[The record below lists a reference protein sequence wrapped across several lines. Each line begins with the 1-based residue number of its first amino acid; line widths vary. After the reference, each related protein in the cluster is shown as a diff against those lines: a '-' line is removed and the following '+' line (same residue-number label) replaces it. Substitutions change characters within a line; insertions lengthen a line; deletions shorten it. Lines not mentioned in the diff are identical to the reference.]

1 MKTLSI
7 IKSTVLLVLGLF
19 LLTPGFAQKK
29 NKIRI
34 KANFIHVIDQHAY
47 VEIQGSARIDRK
59 NVQVPN
65 LTYTVFDD
73 THEDKTELGEITS
86 NENGVAKFLI
96 PNFDTME
103 PDSTGFYNIQISFNG
118 NDEFSKAKNSISFK
132 KAIINATI
140 FEKDS
145 INFIGA
151 QLLDGLTQ
159 EPIVDQMLAVQVQRL
174 FSPLRIGQEFNT
186 TDESGNIKDVKI
198 PGDLPGIDG
207 ILNIEVALKDSDDY
221 GTVKR
226 VVSAPVGKVV
236 EVENTFNERTL
247 WATRDKTPLF
257 MLIFTNLLLLGI
269 AGLFIYLTR
278 NLIKISK
285 S

>member
-7 IKSTVLLVLGLF
+7 YKSTVLLVLGLF

-29 NKIRI
+29 NKVRI
-34 KANFIHVIDQHAY
+34 KANFIHVIDQQAY
-47 VEIQGSARIDRK
+47 VEIQGNSRIDRK

-65 LTYTVFDD
+65 LTYTVYDD
-73 THEDKTELGEITS
+73 SHEDRTELGTTTS
-86 NENGVAKFLI
+86 DENGKAKFVI
-96 PNFDTME
+96 PNFNTME
-103 PDSTGFYNIQISFNG
+103 PDSTGLYTIHIAFGG
-118 NDEFSKAKNSISFK
+118 NDEFSKAKKSVSFK
-132 KAIINATI
+132 KAIINANI

-159 EPIVDQMLAVQVQRL
+159 EPIADQILVVQVQRL
-174 FSPLRIGQEFNT
+174 FSPLKIGKEFNT

-207 ILNIEVALKDSDDY
+207 ILNIEVALKDSDDF

-226 VVSAPVGKVV
+226 VVSAPVGTVV
-236 EVENTFNERTL
+236 EVENTFDERTL